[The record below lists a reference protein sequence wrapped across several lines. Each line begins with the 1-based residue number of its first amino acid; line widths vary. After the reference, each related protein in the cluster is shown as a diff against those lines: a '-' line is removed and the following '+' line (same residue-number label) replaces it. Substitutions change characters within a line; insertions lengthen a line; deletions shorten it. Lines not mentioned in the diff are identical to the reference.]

1 MRRSTRATLLAALLV
16 TGCGSAPPST
26 APVPSPSS
34 PADAV
39 ATLAADA
46 AELPAGRYAAPAAV
60 PGVEV
65 VLEPGWSSGAVGD
78 AIELRRNA
86 GGGDVAVVIAMLD
99 APSAAAAADTIAAA
113 PGVTVLAT
121 SGSRMSGQTGPNL
134 ELENASG
141 VPATLIEP
149 LELGDGERMWL
160 SMFDTSAG
168 VLAIAVRSATTD
180 WEAALLAVEP
190 FLEGVAIAG

>member
-16 TGCGSAPPST
+16 TGCLSAPPSA

-46 AELPAGRYAAPAAV
+46 AELPAGRYAAPAVV
-60 PGVEV
+60 PGVVV
-65 VLEPGWSSGAVGD
+65 VLEPGWSSGGVGS
-78 AIELRRNA
+78 AIELRRDA
-86 GGGDVAVVIAMLD
+86 GGGDVTVVIAMLD
-99 APSAAAAADTIAAA
+99 AASATLAADAIAAA

-121 SGSRMSGQTGPNL
+121 SESRMSGQTGANL

-141 VPATLIEP
+141 APVALIEP
-149 LELGDGERMWL
+149 LELGDGERLWL
-160 SMFDTSAG
+160 SMFDTATG
-168 VLAIAVRSATTD
+168 VLAVSVRSAAAD
-180 WEAALLAVEP
+180 WDAALLAVEP